1 MAEQYVDPF
10 DALLAE
16 QQFQQNQ
23 GRYIDPFDKLIQ
35 QEEAVQPVLGIDPVG
50 AAYEA
55 GKFIYEML
63 PTRQPQERP
72 MLERAQEVGQSATI
86 GGGIGAFAPNVMEA
100 TGRGIQ
106 RLPIAGAP
114 IVGRVLEETGK
125 NLGKSSKT
133 SRASYGAIGAGSG
146 EAVGQVVTE
155 ATDKPVLGFAADV
168 ASGTFVTPVM
178 RAGEIVWGFAGRA
191 ARALARASDVQQEA
205 KTFTNEIAKIRR
217 GEESYLP
224 AQNVTEALERGAS
237 QYEIDNITRLDSDI
251 SNIQSKLKSVQ
262 DEANK
267 AYMTIGKPLE
277 KSEVGDMIR
286 GTIQPKYTRML
297 EKRAEQYQID
307 LAARNKVVSDQ
318 EAAGKFVTDIPEY
331 KTLQK
336 ELENKL
342 LIGLKAKTTPTKQV
356 ADPNVEK
363 AYSSLYTALKDGISE
378 ISEDEFAKLSAQGL
392 RTRRVSTPEGDKFYR
407 VYPNS
412 FEALDDVRRKL
423 GDAAFGK
430 DAEGYA
436 ALGQNIAKDLYGKI
450 SNIQLQYAGD
460 AHKVLQGNY
469 EEASELLT
477 PFKAMRGKKVT
488 AVDRVNPKEFSED
501 VANLPNKF
509 FSSRQGAKDLIALT
523 EDYGKAE
530 QIARSHV
537 TRELQDMDAK
547 QVKKYLTDP
556 KTADF
561 LNAFPSLKK
570 EMVSFAGKLQQS
582 DLLTDS
588 LTKKVDDLVKEQD
601 TVRKTAQGIK
611 GDALRPSARVEYL
624 LKAEKNDKV
633 LTEISRIISQ
643 DSVAREAFPQAVRQ
657 FVANNAGENTLKLW
671 QGEIAPMLTKTNLL
685 SKAEIDGIG
694 RDVAKLMTS
703 IKNKDERASLLSVML
718 FNALNTAVSTAPSRA
733 KEYNEFYKN
742 QPLGVFNM

>member
-10 DALLAE
+10 DVLLAE
-16 QQFQQNQ
+16 QEQTQ

-35 QEEAVQPVLGIDPVG
+35 EEEAVQPVFGIDPVG

-55 GKFIYEML
+55 GKFIYDLL
-63 PTRQPQERP
+63 PNRKPEERP
-72 MLERAQEVGQSATI
+72 LLERAQEVGQSAA
-86 GGGIGAFAPNVMEA
+86 GGGVIGAFAPNFIEA
-100 TGRGIQ
+100 GGRGVQ
-106 RLPIAGAP
+106 RLPIPGAP
-114 IVGRVLEETGK
+114 IVGRVIEETGK

-133 SRASYGAIGAGSG
+133 ARASYGAIGAGSG

-155 ATDKPVLGFAADV
+155 ATDKPALGYAADV
-168 ASGTFVTPVM
+168 ATGTFITPVL

-191 ARALARASDVQQEA
+191 ARALARSADVQQEA
-205 KTFTNEIAKIRR
+205 KTFTKEIAKIR
-217 GEESYLP
+217 GGDESYLP
-224 AQNVTEALERGAS
+224 AQQVTSALEKGAT
-237 QYEIDNITRLDSDI
+237 QFET
-251 SNIQSKLKSVQ
+251 SNIAKLDAEVTNLQSKLKNVQ
-262 DEANK
+262 EEASK
-267 AYMTIGKPLE
+267 SFMTIGKPLE

-286 GTIQPKYTRML
+286 GTIQPKYTKML
-297 EKRAEQYQID
+297 EERAINYQRDLATRNAVVAEQE
-307 LAARNKVVSDQ
+307 N
-318 EAAGKFVTDIPEY
+318 AGNFVTDIPEY
-331 KTLQK
+331 KALQK

-342 LIGLKAKTTPTKQV
+342 LIGLKAKTTPAKQV

-378 ISEDEFAKLSAQGL
+378 ISEDEFTRLSAQGL
-392 RTRRVSTPEGDKFYR
+392 RTKQIKTPEGDKFYR

-430 DAEGYA
+430 DSEGYA

-469 EEASELLT
+469 EEASELLA
-477 PFKAMRGKKVT
+477 PFKSMRGKKVT
-488 AVDRVNPKEFSED
+488 AVDRINPQAFSED

-523 EDYGKAE
+523 EDYRKAE

-537 TRELQDMDAK
+537 ARELQDMDAK

-561 LNAFPSLKK
+561 LNAFPDLKK
-570 EMVSFAGKLQQS
+570 EMVGFAGKLQQS

-588 LTKKVDDLVKEQD
+588 LTKKVDDLAKEQD
-601 TVRKTAQGIK
+601 IIRKTAQDIK
-611 GDALRPSARVEYL
+611 GDALRPATRIKEL
-624 LKAEKNDKV
+624 LKTTKDDKV
-633 LTEISRIISQ
+633 LTEISQIVNQ
-643 DSVAREAFPQAVRQ
+643 DKVAREAFPQAVRQ
-657 FVANNAGENTLKLW
+657 FVANNAGKNTLQLW
-671 QGEIAPMLTKTNLL
+671 QGELAPMLTRTNLL
-685 SKAEIDGIG
+685 SKAEIDNIG
-694 RDVAKLMTS
+694 RDVSKLMTS
-703 IKNKDERASLLSVML
+703 IKNKDERASILSVML

-733 KEYNEFYKN
+733 KEYNEFYREK
-742 QPLGVFNM
+742 PLDIFNKM